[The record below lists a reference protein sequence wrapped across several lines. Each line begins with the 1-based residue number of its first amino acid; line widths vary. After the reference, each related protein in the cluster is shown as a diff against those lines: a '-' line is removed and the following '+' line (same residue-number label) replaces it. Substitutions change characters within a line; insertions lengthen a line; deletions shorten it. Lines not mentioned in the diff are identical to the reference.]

1 MTFTL
6 IDNWEA
12 FKMSYVITKLLYEG
26 KAKKVYE
33 TDNPDVV
40 VIEYKDDATAFDGTK
55 RGIINNKGVVNN
67 LVSNHFF
74 KILESNK
81 IPTHFIEQIDERKT
95 AVKKVQIIPV
105 EVIVRNIAA
114 GSLSK
119 RLGLEEGAILKRPIL
134 EFCYK
139 NDALHDPQ
147 VNQYHILALELATEE
162 EIRKIE
168 EYSFKINDVLRNYL
182 KQVNID
188 LVDFKLEFGR
198 YKGEVILADEI
209 SPDTCRFWD
218 TTTKEKLDKDRFRRD
233 LGNVEEAYM
242 EILKRLGL
250 DESK

>member
-1 MTFTL
+1 
-6 IDNWEA
+6 
-12 FKMSYVITKLLYEG
+12 MSYVITKLLYEG

-74 KILESNK
+74 KILESNE

-95 AVKKVQIIPV
+95 AVKRVQIIPV

-233 LGNVEEAYM
+233 LGNVEEAYI
-242 EILKRLGL
+242 EILRRLGL
-250 DESK
+250 DKK

>member
-1 MTFTL
+1 M
-6 IDNWEA
+6 N
-12 FKMSYVITKLLYEG
+12 YVITKLLYEG

-33 TDNPDVV
+33 TDNPDIV

-55 RGIINNKGVVNN
+55 RGIINNKGIVNN

-74 KILESNK
+74 KILEANK
-81 IPTHFIEQIDERKT
+81 ISTHFIEQIDERKT

-114 GSLSK
+114 GSLCK
-119 RLGLEEGAILKRPIL
+119 RLGLEEGLLLKRPIL

-147 VNQYHILALELATEE
+147 VNQYHIFALELATED
-162 EIRKIE
+162 EIKKIE
-168 EYSFKINDVLRNYL
+168 ESSFRINEVLRNYL

-188 LVDFKLEFGR
+188 LIDFKLEFGR

-218 TTTKEKLDKDRFRRD
+218 TETKEKLDKDRFRRD

-242 EILKRLGL
+242 EILRRLGL
-250 DESK
+250 DKKQLN

>member
-1 MTFTL
+1 
-6 IDNWEA
+6 
-12 FKMSYVITKLLYEG
+12 MSYIITKLLYEG

-33 TDNPDVV
+33 TDNPNVV

-74 KILESNK
+74 KILESNN

-95 AVKKVQIIPV
+95 AVKRVQIIPV

-119 RLGLEEGAILKRPIL
+119 RLGLEEGSILKRPIL

-139 NDALHDPQ
+139 NDELHDPQ

-162 EIRKIE
+162 EISKIE
-168 EYSFKINDVLRNYL
+168 EYSFKVNDVLRNYL

-188 LVDFKLEFGR
+188 LIDFKLEFGR
-198 YKGEVILADEI
+198 YRGDVILADEI

-242 EILKRLGL
+242 EILRRLGL
-250 DESK
+250 DKK